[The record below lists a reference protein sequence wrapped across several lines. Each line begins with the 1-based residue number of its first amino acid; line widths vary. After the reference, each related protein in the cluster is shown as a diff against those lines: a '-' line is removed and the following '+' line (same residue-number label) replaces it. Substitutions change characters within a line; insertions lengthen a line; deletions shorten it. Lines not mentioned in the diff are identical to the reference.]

1 MLRTVLREA
10 RDGGGRPRAAGRN
23 PQGTGGK
30 TMLFGLLML
39 WLGVA
44 IGLFLGALLGAGGG
58 ARRAEDVPPA
68 RGAEIIPFRA
78 RG

>member
-1 MLRTVLREA
+1 
-10 RDGGGRPRAAGRN
+10 
-23 PQGTGGK
+23 
-30 TMLFGLLML
+30 MLFGLLML